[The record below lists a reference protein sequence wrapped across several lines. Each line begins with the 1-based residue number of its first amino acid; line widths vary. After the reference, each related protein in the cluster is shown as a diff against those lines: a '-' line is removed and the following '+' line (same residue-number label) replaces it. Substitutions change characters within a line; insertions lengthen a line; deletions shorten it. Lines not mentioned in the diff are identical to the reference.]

1 MKLDTE
7 MVNIVAETYEK
18 LGMSDKAERVRLKYP
33 ASAYRW
39 RSIDGRT
46 KRIPIRQPFVVRK
59 FNPSTQGNVVNF
71 INHYFHS
78 VCAYMYFTYAYIHKQ
93 ILYICVRVC
102 GEEFNCASCDINWNI
117 HSSNPLNIS
126 WR

>member
-46 KRIPIRQPFVVRK
+46 KRIPIRQPFIVSK

-71 INHYFHS
+71 INHYFYS
-78 VCAYMYFTYAYIHKQ
+78 VCAFMYVFHICICYVYTQ
-93 ILYICVRVC
+93 ILYICTCEC
-102 GEEFNCASCDINWNI
+102 GEEFNCASCDANWNI
-117 HSSNPLNIS
+117 YSSNS
-126 WR
+126 